1 MVSGCYLWV
10 IEAFNPAAFYCS
22 VVSIPVGCGCQ
33 ADESEAECCTRGPQD
48 PGRVLWL
55 FGGLPSFVIMFLIT
69 AQLLIVYLHARCQ
82 NYEKV
87 AVSIA
92 RQSAIFLVLTI
103 YWSYLFTAIYTRQI
117 HKKEE
122 YSFVIDLL
130 HLVISSLQGLWNF
143 LVYWY
148 FKSKQP
154 NILSEESRR
163 SVEIIVVDKNEEP
176 KQDGAMDPSSNA
188 ANVSSIS
195 LSALRPEFSIFDG
208 SNLIDS
214 NSPWAEFLND
224 QGEDS
229 EFINRSSVR
238 CFEWSTNHFSA
249 ETSGDVLES
258 SAQLSRCISED
269 EHSSETTLSC

>member
-1 MVSGCYLWV
+1 M
-10 IEAFNPAAFYCS
+10 
-22 VVSIPVGCGCQ
+22 
-33 ADESEAECCTRGPQD
+33 
-48 PGRVLWL
+48 
-55 FGGLPSFVIMFLIT
+55 
-69 AQLLIVYLHARCQ
+69 
-82 NYEKV
+82 
-87 AVSIA
+87 
-92 RQSAIFLVLTI
+92 
-103 YWSYLFTAIYTRQI
+103 
-117 HKKEE
+117 
-122 YSFVIDLL
+122 
-130 HLVISSLQGLWNF
+130 
-143 LVYWY
+143 YWY